1 MNKGCLYS
9 ILGAVLLSSVFLG
22 FYLWRKNYQPEESVE
37 HYKPEYKTIV
47 DKTVTSGSIKP
58 RKEVFI
64 KPQISGIVEELFCK
78 AGDVVKKGDPIAK
91 IKMVPT
97 PTNLNSA
104 KSAVEMAR
112 INLRDAKRRLEL
124 QAQLQDEKWDVAQA
138 KTNLKL
144 AEIEEQRNKQLYEE
158 GVISQQEY
166 QQFNNQLEV
175 AQANYENALVNSN
188 RSVDQL
194 KAEVDLRKEEL
205 NQAVNNLELLESG
218 RARNS
223 GQVSNIITSTIAGM
237 VLEIPVEEGFSVVER
252 NNFNEGTTIATVA
265 DMNELIFEGR
275 VDESDVGKLKV
286 GIPIEIRIGAIENEV
301 FQGQLSYI
309 APKGNEEEG
318 AIKFEIEATLDY
330 PEDVFIRSGYSAS
343 GDIILEKAEGVL
355 SIKERDLLFENDTTM
370 VEWYKGGQSY
380 EKIPL
385 EVGISDGIHIEIKK
399 GLDTTML
406 IKAQEIT
413 EEEESDEE

>member
-9 ILGAVLLSSVFLG
+9 IIGAVLLSSVFLG
-22 FYLWRKNYQPEESVE
+22 FYLWRKNYKPEESVR
-37 HYKPEYKTIV
+37 HYKAAYKTII

-64 KPQISGIVEELFCK
+64 KPQISGIVEQIFCK
-78 AGDVVKKGDPIAK
+78 AGEIMKKGDPIAK

-104 KSAVEMAR
+104 KSAAEMAR
-112 INLRDAKRRLEL
+112 INLKGAQRRLEL
-124 QAQLQDEKWDVAQA
+124 QSQLQDEKWDVAQA
-138 KTNLKL
+138 KTNLQL
-144 AEIEEQRNKQLYEE
+144 ATTEEQRNKQLYEE

-166 QQFNNQLEV
+166 QQFKNQMEV
-175 AQANYENALVNSN
+175 ARANYENALVNSN

-223 GQVSNIITSTIAGM
+223 GQVSNIISSTIGGM
-237 VLEIPVEEGFSVVER
+237 VLEIPVEEGYSVVER

-275 VDESDVGKLKV
+275 VDESDVGKLTV
-286 GIPIEIRIGAIENEV
+286 GMPIEIRIGAIENEV
-301 FQGQLSYI
+301 FAGQLSYI

-318 AIKFEIEATLDY
+318 AIKFQIKATLAY

-343 GDIILEKAEGVL
+343 GDIILDKAAHVL
-355 SIKERDLLFENDTTM
+355 SIKERDILFENDTTL

-380 EKIPL
+380 EKVAI
-385 EVGISDGIHIEIKK
+385 ETGISDGIHIEVKQ
-399 GLDTTML
+399 GLDTTMQ
-406 IKAQEIT
+406 IKAQEMSN
-413 EEEESDEE
+413 EEESKEE